1 MKRRNHKLQIYYLV
15 SFLCCTISFSSCFNF
30 KSIGE
35 DLGEGI
41 QNKADSVGR
50 HLILGAID
58 GFTTEESQIKLRQ
71 KLDSLI
77 KIVGVSTNTEVMR
90 IRDSLLSEYTRQW
103 INEVKNDIIGDV
115 TRKQLG
121 RIRDELLG
129 DRTLIY
135 LMNARNELIGY
146 NTRELLK
153 LIISELR
160 DELLNDTTSQRL
172 STIRNVLLGEETRSG
187 INTIVDS
194 AMITIANRYRSDLK
208 PELQD
213 LGFLQ
218 RYITEIL
225 ILIGVIVCIIVG
237 YVWYQKQKYLK
248 MTKMLTYQ
256 ISEVKEPVL
265 KEKLKVDIS
274 QNAKMLGVEDILRK
288 MLDEQGLLHKST

>member
-1 MKRRNHKLQIYYLV
+1 MKGICLSLII
-15 SFLCCTISFSSCFNF
+15 SFFSIVVFSSCFNF
-30 KSIGE
+30 KGVGE
-35 DLGEGI
+35 DLGEGL

-50 HLILGAID
+50 HLILGVVD
-58 GFTTEESQIKLRQ
+58 GFTTEDSQVKLRQ
-71 KLDSLI
+71 KLDSLL
-77 KIVGVSTNTEVMR
+77 KIVGNSTNVEMIR
-90 IRDSLLSEYTRQW
+90 IRDSLLGEYTRQW
-103 INEVKNDIIGDV
+103 LNEVKNDIIGDV
-115 TRKQLG
+115 TRRQLG

-129 DRTLIY
+129 DKTLIY
-135 LMNARNELIGY
+135 LMNVRNELIGY

-160 DELLNDTTSQRL
+160 NELLNDTTSQKL
-172 STIRNVLLGEETRSG
+172 STIRNVLLGPETRSG

-213 LGFLQ
+213 WGFLQ
-218 RYITEIL
+218 RNITEIL
-225 ILIGVIVCIIVG
+225 LLTGVIVCIIIG

-256 ISEVKEPVL
+256 ISEVKEPDL
-265 KEKLKVDIS
+265 KEKLKIGIS

-288 MLDEQGLLHKST
+288 MLDEQGLLHTK